1 MADES
6 VVVTDDVALVT
17 ADDDV
22 TGLSV
27 GYGLTEPESD
37 PDVVTVTVCVVEWVD
52 EEEGDDVD
60 DGDKVPVTDGVA
72 LAQLEAVKIA
82 VSERSG
88 VELVV

>member
-1 MADES
+1 
-6 VVVTDDVALVT
+6 VDDA
-17 ADDDV
+17 
-22 TGLSV
+22 
-27 GYGLTEPESD
+27 
-37 PDVVTVTVCVVEWVD
+37 
-52 EEEGDDVD
+52 EGDDVD